1 MQIEGQIELVAATSE
16 QQPILANLIELYAYD
31 FSEFSAVRIQ
41 ADGRFGYPLLPLY
54 WQEPNRFPFLVKV
67 DGNLA
72 GLALIKQGSEIS
84 GDLHIWDVAEFF
96 IMRGYRKHGVGR
108 QVAHQIWRKFPGRWE
123 VRVTPRNLDGQ
134 SFWQRAISS
143 FIGVEIEADLV
154 NRGEKSWFVFSF
166 NTTLAKPNPPTL
178 HN

>member
-1 MQIEGQIELVAATSE
+1 VEIFMLIEAQIEIITATIEQESV
-16 QQPILANLIELYAYD
+16 LANLLELYAYD
-31 FSEFSAVRIQ
+31 FSEFSEIRIK

-84 GDLHIWDVAEFF
+84 GDPLSWDVAEFF

-108 QVAHQIWRKFPGRWE
+108 QVAHQIWQKFPGQWE
-123 VRVTPRNLDGQ
+123 IRVMPLRQDIFCKDMSKFSL
-134 SFWQRAISS
+134 AI
-143 FIGVEIEADLV
+143 E
-154 NRGEKSWFVFSF
+154 NK
-166 NTTLAKPNPPTL
+166 
-178 HN
+178 